1 MGEIKFDKETC
12 MVTKSK
18 FKLIQEDLDRVRH
31 AFCIMSDKNISELST
46 EMSGIRH
53 ALEQLLELLDKAVC
67 ES

>member
-18 FKLIQEDLDRVRH
+18 FKLIQEDLDRVRS
-31 AFCIMSDKNISELST
+31 AVCVMSDKDVLDLST
-46 EMSGIRH
+46 EVRGVRH
-53 ALEQLLELLDKAVC
+53 ALGQLLELLDKAAC

>member
-18 FKLIQEDLDRVRH
+18 FKLIQEDLDRVRS
-31 AFCIMSDKNISELST
+31 AICVMSDKDVSDLST
-46 EMSGIRH
+46 EVRGVRH
-53 ALEQLLELLDKAVC
+53 ALDQLLELLDKAAC